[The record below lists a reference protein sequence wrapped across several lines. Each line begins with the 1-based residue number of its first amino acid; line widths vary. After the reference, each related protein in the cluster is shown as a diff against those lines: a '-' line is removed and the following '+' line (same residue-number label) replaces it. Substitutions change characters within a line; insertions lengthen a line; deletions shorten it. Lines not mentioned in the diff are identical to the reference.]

1 MRKRFYAKLTAVCLS
16 ITLCGA
22 VLAGCGSKDAD
33 SSTGAQTSTETPADD
48 AQGDGAQT
56 QEPDVS
62 EPDSG
67 AQQPETIEVTTFP
80 LPSASEESE
89 IFIKPIDGI
98 SDDFIRGMDAS
109 TVLAEENSGVKY
121 YNFEGEEQDV
131 FMTMAQAGV
140 NYIRLRVWN
149 DPYDENGNGYGGG
162 NNDLATA
169 VELGK
174 RATMYGMKVCIDF
187 HYSDFW
193 ADPKRQHA
201 PKAWEG
207 MSVEEKCDALYE
219 FTKES
224 LTELLNAGVNVGM
237 VQIGNEINNGMSG
250 EKDIANVVELLHAGS
265 RAVREISESFGQ
277 DIQVVVHYTRIN
289 QPDEI
294 DNLAATLAEA
304 GLDYDIM
311 GLSYYPFWDGTNEN
325 MQAVATNIQENYGK
339 KVMIAE
345 TSYCYTAED
354 GDGCGNSFKGTD
366 DLVEGYA
373 ATVQSQA
380 SMIRDICEAANDVGV
395 LGIFYWEGAW
405 VPVGEATVDNSA
417 IWEKYGSGWAS
428 SFAADYDPEDA
439 GLYYGG
445 CAWDNQA
452 MFDFDGHP
460 LASLNVFMYLRYG
473 STAPLAIDDIPKV
486 SVLCDVGGALELPET
501 IPVIYNDRA
510 ANTEVPVVWDEAQ
523 IAAIDTNVGGDY
535 EVAGT
540 LEDGTE
546 VICYIQ
552 VIMINHVLNPGFEDA
567 DTSMWKV
574 TYAGESNPTDFQV
587 KADDAYSGETSFHF
601 WSADSDMEFSIEQEF
616 TDLEPGTYQLTVYA
630 QGGDVSAD
638 SSMELYA
645 VVNGEELTEPFMV
658 TTWVDWKA
666 PTITD
671 IKVTDGTLIIGVRMK
686 CNAASW
692 GTVDDFTLNRVSD

>member
-1 MRKRFYAKLTAVCLS
+1 MCV
-16 ITLCGA
+16 
-22 VLAGCGSKDAD
+22 
-33 SSTGAQTSTETPADD
+33 
-48 AQGDGAQT
+48 
-56 QEPDVS
+56 
-62 EPDSG
+62 
-67 AQQPETIEVTTFP
+67 
-80 LPSASEESE
+80 
-89 IFIKPIDGI
+89 
-98 SDDFIRGMDAS
+98 
-109 TVLAEENSGVKY
+109 
-121 YNFEGEEQDV
+121 
-131 FMTMAQAGV
+131 
-140 NYIRLRVWN
+140 
-149 DPYDENGNGYGGG
+149 
-162 NNDLATA
+162 
-169 VELGK
+169 
-174 RATMYGMKVCIDF
+174 DF

-460 LASLNVFMYLRYG
+460 LASLNVFKYLRYG

-574 TYAGESNPTDFQV
+574 TYAGESNPTDFQA